1 MQTEIYTLER
11 DDLSII
17 SDRIP
22 AFVADR
28 AGAPGYFTIGAG
40 QGILGDDRLKAVC
53 QFYVGAFQNGACFGR
68 LDYIYVSED
77 VRRKGIG
84 RKLIDRMDTIL
95 KNSGIS
101 TAVLLFPKAGNRLP
115 GFGIEREEALS
126 FFESS
131 GFFLTKDEEAVYFS
145 DIKTLSKRLLGEEGE
160 TGSSE
165 LSGLSEKQFLGLLSI
180 IGREAPLPADLSRKM
195 DSYDPNM
202 SFFYKEKDRGGILL
216 ATRYGYSMARIRLL
230 RSFGKRAV
238 DGLFDLIEK
247 ALYECR
253 DRMDDDFLIVLD
265 GRAVAEEKSYKAL
278 FPGMTRILLSRY
290 VRFTTE

>member
-1 MQTEIYTLER
+1 MYTEIYSLER

-17 SDRIP
+17 ADRIP
-22 AFVADR
+22 DFVADR
-28 AGAPGYFTIGAG
+28 TGAPGYFTIGAG

-77 VRRKGIG
+77 ARRKGIG

-101 TAVLLFPKAGNRLP
+101 TAVLLFPKAGNKLP
-115 GFGIEREEALS
+115 GFDIDREEALS

-145 DIKTLSKRLLGEEGE
+145 DIENLSKNLQGKGEES
-160 TGSSE
+160 GSSE
-165 LSGLSEKQFLGLLSI
+165 LSGLSEKQFSGLLSI
-180 IGREAPLPADLSRKM
+180 IGKEAPLPRDLSRKM

-247 ALYECR
+247 ALFEFR
-253 DRMDDDFLIVLD
+253 DRMDDGFLVVLD
-265 GRAVAEEKSYKAL
+265 GSAIAEEKSYKSI
-278 FPGMTRILLSRY
+278 FPDMTRILLSSY